1 MPLAFLM
8 FAQQDQA
15 SWSKILNDLDVKKVL
30 TGIIIFF
37 GTTVL
42 SFVVGRWWG
51 KHRAK
56 KEWQTKQFLGRVMV
70 SLNSFAEGALKIRT
84 IFERS
89 LEEVFLN
96 PVAVDKIRR
105 ASLQTTVDNPLLPIE
120 KKDRW
125 YLLNFVLN
133 AVAELFTTGL
143 VRYDAGEPLKP
154 VVYLIFLTCEVVGE
168 DRIRK
173 VRAMMVRKDQLVD
186 FPYWDG
192 MPKLEQHWHED
203 RIVTLRRAAELYKK
217 EPDNFLALEIYV

>member
-1 MPLAFLM
+1 MPLAFLS
-8 FAQQDQA
+8 D
-15 SWSKILNDLDVKKVL
+15 SDISKII
-30 TGIIIFF
+30 TGIIVFF
-37 GTTVL
+37 ATTVL
-42 SFVVGRWWG
+42 SFVVGRLWG
-51 KHRAK
+51 KHQAK
-56 KEWQTKQFLGRVMV
+56 KEWQNKQFLGRVMV
-70 SLNSFAEGALKIRT
+70 SLNSLTDGALKIRT

-105 ASLQTTVDNPLLPIE
+105 ASLQTTLNNPLLPID

-125 YLLNFVLN
+125 YLLNFILN
-133 AVAELFTTGL
+133 AVAEQFTTGL

-173 VRAMMVRKDQLVD
+173 VRAMMIRKDQLQD
-186 FPYWDG
+186 FPYRDG
-192 MPKLEQHWHED
+192 MPKLEQQWHED

-217 EPDNFLALEIYV
+217 EPDNFLPLEIYV